1 MRRSTTL
8 ALTLALV
15 AADLSSC
22 AATDAPPPATTPWRP
37 GTILPAEGAV
47 ARGLVDVRGLV
58 HAHSVYSHDACDG
71 EPVLPDGTI
80 DGTCFDDFRRGL
92 CQSRHDFVFLTDH
105 GDRFTETPF
114 PDVLLYRPERGDVL
128 VERGGR
134 PVANRILCDD
144 GRSVLVMAGSEN
156 GLMPVGIEAHVDED
170 EAVRASVYGA
180 RDQASAD
187 RLREAGAIVLL
198 AHPEDFSVDELR
210 ALPVDGF
217 EMYNLHQNTLLGG
230 GFALDILLRANNGEP
245 GLLHPD
251 LLVFA
256 IVSEDPDYLE
266 RWGRV
271 LAGGKRLT
279 TTMGTDC
286 HRNTFKT
293 IMADGE
299 RGDSYRRMMISF
311 ANHLLVRPAAADG
324 LIDDAD
330 LKEAL
335 RAGRLFGVFEMF
347 GHPVGLDMVATKD
360 GATFEMGDV
369 VPAGA
374 TIRVTTPTV
383 RDLDPAAEPP
393 RLVTRVLRAV
403 DEVEGFV
410 EVGRSEGSILEVV
423 AAEPGVYRAEV
434 RMMPWHLREHLG
446 FDDVRLLDEADLAG
460 TDYVWVYGNP
470 FYVQ

>member
-1 MRRSTTL
+1 MRRIASLSLTLGFATL
-8 ALTLALV
+8 A
-15 AADLSSC
+15 SC
-22 AATDAPPPATTPWRP
+22 PTPEAAPPTPTPWRP
-37 GTILPAEGAV
+37 GLVLPAEGPV
-47 ARGLVDVRGLV
+47 ARDLVDVRGLI

-71 EPVLPDGTI
+71 EPVLPDGRI

-92 CQSRHDFVFLTDH
+92 CQARHDFVFLTDH

-114 PDVLLYRPERGDVL
+114 PEALLYRPERGDAL
-128 VERGGR
+128 VEREGE
-134 PVANRILCDD
+134 PVANRITCDD
-144 GRSVLVMAGSEN
+144 GRTVLIMAGSEN
-156 GLMPVGIEAHVDED
+156 GLMPVGIEAHVDD
-170 EAVRASVYGA
+170 DVTVRASIYGS

-187 RLREAGAIVLL
+187 RLREAGAVVLL
-198 AHPEDFSVDELR
+198 AHPEDFTVDELR
-210 ALPVDGF
+210 ALPIDGF
-217 EMYNLHQNTLLGG
+217 EMYNLHRNTLLGG
-230 GFALDILLRANNGEP
+230 GFALDILLRANAGEP

-251 LLVFA
+251 LLVLA

-311 ANHLLVRPAAADG
+311 SNHLLVRPAAADG
-324 LIDDAD
+324 VIDDAD

-347 GHPVGLDMVATKD
+347 GHPVGLDMVATRD

-403 DEVEGFV
+403 DEVEGFI
-410 EVGRSEGSILEVV
+410 EVGRSEGGVLEVV

-446 FDDVRLLDEADLAG
+446 FDDVRLLDEADDAG
-460 TDYVWVYGNP
+460 TDYVWIYGNP
-470 FYVQ
+470 FYVE